1 MCYNSGIEPNIMFTE
16 LFGSKSSKIASLTPD
31 TLNQTINRMLGGNI
45 PVYKC
50 EHSIKLS
57 LVTAEK

>member
-1 MCYNSGIEPNIMFTE
+1 MFME
-16 LFGSKSSKIASLTPD
+16 FCGSKSSKIASLTPD
-31 TLNQTINRMLGGNI
+31 TLIQNVNGMLGGN
-45 PVYKC
+45 VYKC